1 MDTDFAGDT
10 SYRMPTNKALLL
22 EGVGEPASKM
32 QGWIGSVAQID
43 KAEVSKWTLARLR
56 RAIDFTVAALALTA
70 FSPIMAA
77 VALAVRLT
85 SPGPVLFKQKR
96 MGRNGCVFTLYKF
109 RSMRTASDHSRPIT
123 VTGDNRITP
132 VGSLLRKY
140 KLDELPQFWNVLKGE
155 MSLVGPR
162 PKLPHHEG
170 LHMPFRPGITGA
182 ATLAFRREEEMLS
195 RVPPDHLDAYYD
207 RFVKP
212 LKARIDMEYMRTA
225 TFRSDLDILM
235 LTAKACCS
243 RQETKYRVILPE
255 FDDIVQPIRWQATGK
270 DSNPAFRY
278 PLA

>member
-1 MDTDFAGDT
+1 MDTDFVGDT
-10 SYRMPTNKALLL
+10 SYRMPTSNAFLF
-22 EGVGEPASKM
+22 EDAGERASRFERRN
-32 QGWIGSVAQID
+32 GSVAQID
-43 KAEVSKWTLARLR
+43 RAEVSGWTLSRSR
-56 RAIDFTVAALALTA
+56 RVIDFAVAALALTA
-70 FSPIMAA
+70 GLPIMAV
-77 VALAVRLT
+77 VALAVRLS

-96 MGRNGCVFTLYKF
+96 MGRNGCVFTLFKF
-109 RSMRTASDHSRPIT
+109 RSMRTASDHSSPIT
-123 VTGDNRITP
+123 VTGDNRITR

-140 KLDELPQFWNVLKGE
+140 KLDELPQFWNVLKGD

-195 RVPPDHLDAYYD
+195 RVPRSHLDAYYD

-212 LKARIDMEYMRTA
+212 LKARIDMEYMLTA
-225 TFRSDLDILM
+225 TIKSDFDILL

-243 RQETKYRVILPE
+243 GQETKYRVILPE
-255 FDDIVQPIRWQATGK
+255 FEDTVQPVSLQPTGTEPK
-270 DSNPAFRY
+270 PAFSY